1 MFLGIDIGT
10 SSVKAVVVDGDQRLI
25 ASASAPLAVSRPHEL
40 WSEQHPDEWWTAV
53 EAAIAELRAAAGSSW
68 EAIEAIGL
76 SGQMHGAVLTDADGR
91 PLRPAILHND
101 GRSFAEAAELNRR
114 LPNIGQIA
122 GVPAMPGFAAPKL
135 LWLARHEPDV
145 LHGARHLLLP
155 KDYVRFQM
163 SGSYATDM
171 CDASGALL
179 LDCARRRWSPEIAA
193 ACGIDLSLLPPVL
206 EGSAVAGTLR
216 TALAAAWGL
225 KAGTP
230 LAAGTGDAAAGAIAA
245 GAVNEGDA
253 FISLGTA
260 AQYFVARESYRPAPE
275 HLVHS
280 FCHGLPQRW
289 FQMAALLNGA
299 GALAWAAELLGRQD
313 IGAMLASAEAAF
325 TGPSPLIF
333 LPYLSGERT
342 PHNNAHAKG
351 VLFGLTPSSGAEQ
364 VTQAVLEGVAL
375 ALADCQS
382 YVAATGALPD
392 HIAVNGGGSR
402 SPFWMRILASALGKT
417 VLVQEDS
424 GAGPAFGAAR
434 LARLA
439 ATGEDPSQVCTK
451 PPIAAEIDPDPA
463 LAEAH
468 QERLSRFRKLY
479 QAVKPFYQ

>member
-10 SSVKAVVVDGDQRLI
+10 SSVKAVVVDGDQRLM

-40 WSEQHPDEWWTAV
+40 WSEQHPDDWWNAV
-53 EAAIAELRAAAGSSW
+53 EIAIAELRSTAGLSWAAVK
-68 EAIEAIGL
+68 AIGL
-76 SGQMHGAVLTDADGR
+76 SGQMHGAVLLDDAGR

-101 GRSFAEAAELNRR
+101 GRAFAEAEELNRR
-114 LPNIGQIA
+114 LPDIGRIA

-135 LWLARHEPDV
+135 LWLARHEPEV
-145 LHGARHLLLP
+145 LRRARHLLLP
-155 KDYVRFQM
+155 KDYVRWRM
-163 SGSYATDM
+163 SSSLATDM

-179 LDCARRRWSPEIAA
+179 LDCARRQWSPEIAA
-193 ACGIDLSLLPPVL
+193 ACGIPLSLLPPVL
-206 EGSAVAGTLR
+206 EGSAMAGALR
-216 TALAAAWGL
+216 APVAAAWGL
-225 KAGTP
+225 KPGT
-230 LAAGTGDAAAGAIAA
+230 LIATGTGDAAAGAIAA

-299 GALAWAAELLGRQD
+299 GALAWAAALLGKTD
-313 IGAMLASAEAAF
+313 IGAMLAAAEAAF
-325 TGPSPLIF
+325 TGPAPLIF
-333 LPYLSGERT
+333 LPYLTGERT

-351 VLFGLTPSSGAEQ
+351 VLFGLTPASGPEQ

-375 ALADCQS
+375 ALADSQA
-382 YVAATGALPD
+382 YVAETGALPR

-402 SPFWMRILASALGKT
+402 SPFWMKILASALQKT
-417 VLVQEDS
+417 VVLQEDS

-439 ATGEDPSQVCTK
+439 ATGEDPSQVCAK
-451 PPIAAEIDPDPA
+451 PRIAAEIHPDPA
-463 LAEAH
+463 LAAAYD
-468 QERLSRFRKLY
+468 ERLERFRDLY
-479 QAVKPFYQ
+479 RAVKPLY